1 MKKGFTILKFK
12 KVKPIFE
19 IKNLSKSF
27 GGRPILK
34 RLSLKVHPGECVG
47 VLGPNGCG
55 KTTLFSIC
63 IGEEN
68 LDEGSVLLNG
78 KPINKIPIHLRSKQ
92 GLGYLPQQR
101 SVFNMSVFDNILGI
115 AQISVKGT
123 ANQKAITEK
132 LLDEFN
138 LQHLRSLNASV
149 LSGGEIRRLM
159 MARVMINKPKI
170 VLLDEPLAALDP
182 LVIQEIQK
190 YIVKIQSSG
199 TAILVTDHNVKNLFD
214 ITDRSYVLGEQTIL
228 AEGTSREL
236 LKSSK
241 AIEHYFG
248 TGFKNNLN

>member
-1 MKKGFTILKFK
+1 MKKGFRILKFK
-12 KVKPIFE
+12 KDRPIFE
-19 IKNLSKSF
+19 VRDLSKSF
-27 GGRPILK
+27 EGRPILK
-34 RLSLKVHPGECVG
+34 KLSLKVFPGECVG

-55 KTTLFSIC
+55 KTTLFSMC
-63 IGEEN
+63 IGEQN
-68 LDEGSVLLNG
+68 LDNG
-78 KPINKIPIHLRSKQ
+78 KIYLNNKSIEKIPIHLRSNE

-101 SVFNMSVFDNILGI
+101 TVFDMSVYDNIIGI
-115 AQISVKGT
+115 AQISIKDT

-138 LQHLRSLNASV
+138 LQHLRTLNASV

-182 LVIQEIQK
+182 IVVQDIQK
-190 YIVKIQSSG
+190 YIMKIQSSG
-199 TAILVTDHNVKNLFD
+199 TSILITDHNVKNLFD
-214 ITDRSYVLGEQTIL
+214 ITDRSYVLGEQTVI

-248 TGFKNNLN
+248 SQFS

>member
-1 MKKGFTILKFK
+1 MKKGFRILKFK
-12 KVKPIFE
+12 KDNPIFE
-19 IKNLSKSF
+19 VKDISKSF
-27 GGRPILK
+27 DGRPVLK
-34 RLSLKVHPGECVG
+34 KLSLKVFPGECVG

-55 KTTLFSIC
+55 KTTLFSMC
-63 IGEEN
+63 IGEQSA
-68 LDEGSVLLNG
+68 DNG
-78 KPINKIPIHLRSKQ
+78 KIILNNKTIDQIPIHLRAKE

-101 SVFNMSVFDNILGI
+101 SLFDMSVYDNIMGI
-115 AQISVKGT
+115 AQISVKEIEK
-123 ANQKAITEK
+123 QKSITEK

-159 MARVMINKPKI
+159 MARVMINNPKI

-182 LVIQEIQK
+182 LVIQDIQK
-190 YIVKIQSSG
+190 YILKIQSNG

-214 ITDRSYVLGEQTIL
+214 ITDRNYVLGENTVI
-228 AEGTSREL
+228 AEGTSREI

-248 TGFKNNLN
+248 KQFS

>member
-1 MKKGFTILKFK
+1 M
-12 KVKPIFE
+12 
-19 IKNLSKSF
+19 
-27 GGRPILK
+27 
-34 RLSLKVHPGECVG
+34 
-47 VLGPNGCG
+47 
-55 KTTLFSIC
+55 
-63 IGEEN
+63 
-68 LDEGSVLLNG
+68 
-78 KPINKIPIHLRSKQ
+78 RSNE

-101 SVFNMSVFDNILGI
+101 SVFNMSVYDNILGI
-115 AQISVKGT
+115 AQISIKGPS
-123 ANQKAITEK
+123 NQKAITEK

-182 LVIQEIQK
+182 LVIQDIQR
-190 YIVKIQSSG
+190 YILKIQSMGIS
-199 TAILVTDHNVKNLFD
+199 ILVSDHNVKNLFE
-214 ITDRSYVLGEQTIL
+214 ITDRAYVLGEQTVL

-248 TGFKNNLN
+248 SQFS